1 MFLMVGGEE
10 GGVHDIVPRHP
21 CSFLW
26 TIALPVY
33 EVFQATPT
41 TSGVQDLPDGIDRT
55 LFKQERQRGHVD
67 GRL

>member
-1 MFLMVGGEE
+1 ML
-10 GGVHDIVPRHP
+10 
-21 CSFLW
+21 LW